1 MILPYL
7 ALVVAHLI
15 WGANFIVAKLTLQ
28 EIPVMALAFIRFA
41 FASLLLLPFL
51 LLEKKKP
58 KIKVSDLPRLLV
70 IGITMVTLNIALFY
84 EGITRTSATTASILT
99 LIIPVFSVLAG
110 WIILKERLYVINL
123 IGVAS
128 GLMGAIFIIGVPSL
142 VVGNIDAKTF
152 MGNTLILLASISWVI
167 GMIVSRQM
175 LKKYSSLEITSVAFL
190 TGVITFLIPAI
201 YEYLQNPHWPN
212 QVSLLGLL
220 GLFFITVLS
229 SICAYFLIEWGISYI
244 PVSRANIFQYI
255 EPLVA
260 TTLGV
265 LVLGEAIGI
274 SFIVGSIL
282 IGLGVYLGTLG
293 SFDYHRTHKAHRR

>member
-51 LLEKKKP
+51 LAEKKKP
-58 KIKVSDLPRLLV
+58 KIKVSDLPRLFV

-110 WIILKERLYVINL
+110 WIILKEKIYVINL

-152 MGNTLILLASISWVI
+152 IGNTLILLASISWVI

-201 YEYLQNPHWPN
+201 YEYLQNPHWPT
-212 QVSLLGLL
+212 QLSLLGLL
-220 GLFFITVLS
+220 GLFFITILS

-255 EPLVA
+255 EPLIA

-293 SFDYHRTHKAHRR
+293 SFNYHRTHKAHRR